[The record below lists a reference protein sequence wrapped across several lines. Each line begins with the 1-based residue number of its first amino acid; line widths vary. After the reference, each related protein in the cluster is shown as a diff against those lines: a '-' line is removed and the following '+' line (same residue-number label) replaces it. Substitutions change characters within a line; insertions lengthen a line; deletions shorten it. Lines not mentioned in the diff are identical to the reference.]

1 MSENKNILKTKI
13 WKWTDEITQLY
24 LIQPSHAITSKQK
37 KKWKLRKMKMR
48 SRNNK
53 NMSTAAP
60 SRDKLKWAK
69 KKTVRVNLFNT
80 HRKCEVCETER
91 WRKTAY
97 AFVEIHMIFS
107 SSFCRLYWK
116 KEMLYTSPDI
126 LRSRRWRINFLLYQR
141 IVSQWD
147 MEYNTIK
154 SVPLFNETQNKLCF
168 DGFGINLVPT
178 TRTTCLVNNCI
189 RR

>member
-1 MSENKNILKTKI
+1 MSENKNILKIKI

-37 KKWKLRKMKMR
+37 RMWKLRKMKMR
-48 SRNNK
+48 SWNNK
-53 NMSTAAP
+53 NLSTAAP

-97 AFVEIHMIFS
+97 AFVEIHMNFS

-116 KEMLYTSPDI
+116 KEMLYTSP
-126 LRSRRWRINFLLYQR
+126 
-141 IVSQWD
+141 
-147 MEYNTIK
+147 E
-154 SVPLFNETQNKLCF
+154 
-168 DGFGINLVPT
+168 
-178 TRTTCLVNNCI
+178 RTTFSSLKNELSALPENCLAVGHGIQYNKE
-189 RR
+189 RSPL